1 MKDKQTYKTRKE
13 HSTDMSYENETKI
26 TTEDSSVL
34 NLTSLIEQHKKDI
47 WEWKQKESQWIR
59 DKNQLDGNKQI
70 VEELSTKLIEMGKTI
85 LALKKRAQ
93 EAEGENTII
102 KGIGNNSPEMKE
114 LQGKINELEGTLG
127 SAQDINTNHQ
137 KYNGELQLRL
147 TEVEEDNK
155 NLAKQVQDLTTS
167 RKFGDG
173 TH

>member
-1 MKDKQTYKTRKE
+1 MT
-13 HSTDMSYENETKI
+13 ET
-26 TTEDSSVL
+26 
-34 NLTSLIEQHKKDI
+34 LTSLIEQHQKDI
-47 WEWKQKESQWIR
+47 WEWKQKEAQWIR

-70 VEELSTKLIEMGKTI
+70 IEELSTKLIEMAKVN

-114 LQGKINELEGTLG
+114 LQKRLG
-127 SAQDINTNHQ
+127 SAQDINDEHQ
-137 KYNGELQLRL
+137 RYNGKLQIRL
-147 TEVEEDNK
+147 TEVEDDNK
-155 NLAKQVQDLTTS
+155 KLAKQIEHLTIK

>member
-1 MKDKQTYKTRKE
+1 M
-13 HSTDMSYENETKI
+13 
-26 TTEDSSVL
+26 TEDL
-34 NLTSLIEQHKKDI
+34 ISLVEQHQKET

-59 DKNQLDGNKQI
+59 DKNQLEGNKTI
-70 VEELSTKLIEMGKTI
+70 INELSTKLIEMAKI
-85 LALKKRAQ
+85 NLALKKRAQ

-114 LQGKINELEGTLG
+114 LQAKLKEAGKINQLHQEL
-127 SAQDINTNHQ
+127 
-137 KYNGELQLRL
+137 NGRLQTRL

-155 NLAKQVQDLTTS
+155 NLAKQVQDLTSS